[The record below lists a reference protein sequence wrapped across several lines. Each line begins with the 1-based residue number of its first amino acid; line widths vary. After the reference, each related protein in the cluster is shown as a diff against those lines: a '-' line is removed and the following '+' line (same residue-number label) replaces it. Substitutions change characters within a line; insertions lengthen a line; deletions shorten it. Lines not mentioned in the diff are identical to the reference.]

1 MPKRAQP
8 VGARAKAEFTAL
20 YQRRGKWIVAT
31 VAEIPGVNT
40 QGRTMRE
47 ARANL
52 REALKLILE
61 CNRRLAE
68 ETFRPPELVRE
79 PLLVAVGK

>member
-1 MPKRAQP
+1 MKRVTKP
-8 VGARAKAEFTAL
+8 YEFTAL
-20 YQRRGKWIVAT
+20 YERRGKWIIAT

-40 QGRTMRE
+40 QGRTMPE

-52 REALKLILE
+52 QDALRLILE

-68 ETFRPPELVRE
+68 ETFRPEELIKERVR
-79 PLLVAVGK
+79 VAVGR

>member
-1 MPKRAQP
+1 M
-8 VGARAKAEFTAL
+8 VAEFTAL
-20 YQRRGKWIVAT
+20 YEKRGKWIVAT

-52 REALKLILE
+52 REALRLILE
-61 CNRRLAE
+61 TNRRLAE
-68 ETFRPPELVRE
+68 ATFRPGELRREQVR
-79 PLLVAVGK
+79 VAVAT

>member
-1 MPKRAQP
+1 VKRTSR
-8 VGARAKAEFTAL
+8 VCDFTAL
-20 YQRRGKWIVAT
+20 YEKRGKWIIAT

-52 REALKLILE
+52 QEALRLVLE

-68 ETFRPPELVRE
+68 ETFRPDELVKERVR
-79 PLLVAVGK
+79 VAVGR

>member
-1 MPKRAQP
+1 MSRFYHSGRRRRLVLPRLN
-8 VGARAKAEFTAL
+8 AEFTAL
-20 YQRRGKWIVAT
+20 YERRGKGIIAT

-52 REALKLILE
+52 REALRLILE
-61 CNRRLAE
+61 TNGRLAVRYYASMIGE
-68 ETFRPPELVRE
+68 LPP
-79 PLLVAVGK
+79 P

>member
-1 MPKRAQP
+1 MKRSSTMC
-8 VGARAKAEFTAL
+8 EFTAL
-20 YQRRGKWIVAT
+20 YEKRGKWIVAT

-52 REALKLILE
+52 QDALRLILE

-68 ETFRPPELVRE
+68 ETFRPDELVKERVR
-79 PLLVAVGK
+79 LAVGR